1 MAENILSQEEVD
13 ALLSAVDR
21 GELPETRPTHD
32 EPASKLI
39 IRYNFRKPNRVSKDQ
54 IKMLQSI
61 HATFARLYTSSL
73 TTLLRGLAEVEFT
86 GVEQVS
92 YGEFVMSLSP
102 PTCLAMFNMEPLK
115 GGALL
120 DINAHVLFLI
130 IDRLLGG
137 TGLIAVRIREF
148 TEVEKVLVERVAIR
162 AMVDLRQAW
171 HHVGSYGFRVDHT
184 ETNPNSVQLTSPS
197 EGVVAVTF
205 DVRIGD
211 VSGPPTIVY
220 PRPARGRS
228 PKLNSHRWFAAAPRA
243 ASAEEE
249 QASARACSASASRCG
264 RARRDSGHH
273 PGSPGDEARGHPCS
287 SRPVDAPALVELEE
301 PAPASQ
307 RGPASSTATGPAAPV
322 GHSQERTHVT
332 PRPDRHYPPSLRLG
346 GPARRRTTAARCPP
360 SASRASRRSSSKVR
374 DRR

>member
-21 GELPETRPTHD
+21 GELPETRPAHD

-61 HATFARLYTSSL
+61 HETFARLYTSSL

-120 DINAHVLFLI
+120 DINAHVLFLV

-137 TGLIAVRIREF
+137 SGLLPVRIREF
-148 TEVEKVLVERVAIR
+148 TEVERVLVERIAIR

-184 ETNPNSVQLTSPS
+184 ETNPQFVQLTSPS
-197 EGVVAVTF
+197 EVVVAVTF

-211 VSGPPTIVY
+211 VSGPLTIVY
-220 PRPARGRS
+220 PHVLLEPIM

-249 QASARACSASASRCG
+249 AGLRQGVLRLGITVRGVLAEIPVTI
-264 RARRDSGHH
+264 RDLLAMK
-273 PGSPGDEARGHPCS
+273 PGDILCS
-287 SRPVDAPALVELEE
+287 DRPVDAPALVELEGVARFTARPGIANRHKALQLLSSIPKGE
-301 PAPASQ
+301 NPRDATPGSGTTRLLPA
-307 RGPASSTATGPAAPV
+307 
-322 GHSQERTHVT
+322 
-332 PRPDRHYPPSLRLG
+332 
-346 GPARRRTTAARCPP
+346 
-360 SASRASRRSSSKVR
+360 
-374 DRR
+374 